1 MPIPVTGF
9 RSSPWE
15 RIRGCYFHHNEN
27 GILTGANQDSEI
39 LIEHSEFASNGAGDG
54 YSHNMY
60 IGIIA
65 KFTLRFSYAHNPKIG
80 HQVKSRARTNYI
92 IFNRL
97 MDEREGTSSYLID
110 LPNPGKAIV
119 VGNEMQQ
126 SRMAENWALIRSAQ
140 DLILVN
146 NTMVNDRGSG
156 IFVQLSADTE
166 SSLLQNNLLV
176 GTGDLDVGKAELR
189 NNLQLADG
197 EFADKM
203 RYDYRLCE
211 SSPAVDRGA
220 LVESS
225 ILPAEFLQFEYLH
238 VADKAARI
246 ESRIPDVGAHEFN
259 SRTKVE

>member
-176 GTGDLDVGKAELR
+176 GTGDLDVGKAELP

-197 EFADKM
+197 EFANKM
-203 RYDYRLCE
+203 RYDY
-211 SSPAVDRGA
+211 
-220 LVESS
+220 
-225 ILPAEFLQFEYLH
+225 
-238 VADKAARI
+238 
-246 ESRIPDVGAHEFN
+246 
-259 SRTKVE
+259 